1 MKGRVCVL
9 AVVALATV
17 FFALPGFAEEVPAQ
31 AEMPKPPDL
40 RWVHY
45 DHVDPL
51 KIDVFEAR
59 QKEFAEAFKAAK
71 ADPKWSY
78 WVFQDGFEFVTSW
91 AIEKFA
97 ELDEDGDAALAK
109 VIGKET
115 VDKLNAP
122 TGSVAKHHS
131 GVIKF
136 EAGPSYEPPS
146 YMDDM
151 PGFLAHTTYW
161 IRPGKEKEF
170 LDLAKR
176 VREAH
181 VKTGQAGGYR
191 VFRVELGEGTFV
203 FTSLA
208 KDAATYY
215 ARPGVM
221 EVLTKAWS
229 AEEAQKIYREYL
241 GLVIDTEHRSYM
253 VRGDLSYMPTILPA
267 AAK

>member
-1 MKGRVCVL
+1 MTGRVCAL
-9 AVVALATV
+9 AVVAFATV
-17 FFALPGFAEEVPAQ
+17 FFALPVFAEEAPAK

-45 DHVDPL
+45 DHVDPM

-59 QKEFAEAFKAAK
+59 QKEFVDAFKAAK
-71 ADPKWSY
+71 ADPMWSW

-91 AIEKFA
+91 GIENYA
-97 ELDEDGDAALAK
+97 SLDEDENEALAK
-109 VIGKET
+109 VVGKEML
-115 VDKLNAP
+115 DKLNAP
-122 TGSVAKHHS
+122 TGSVVKHHS
-131 GVIKF
+131 GVVKF
-136 EAGPSYEPPS
+136 EAGPSYEPPG
-146 YMDDM
+146 YMDGM
-151 PGFLAHTTYW
+151 PGFLAYTTYW

-181 VKTGQAGGYR
+181 AKTAQTGGYR
-191 VFRVELGEGTFV
+191 VFRVEIGEGTFV

-215 ARPGVM
+215 SRPGVM

-241 GLVIDTEHRSYM
+241 GLVVDTEHRSYM
-253 VRGDLSYMPTILPA
+253 VRGDLSYMPAMQPA